1 MYARGNVSDLDVS
14 GVRKLAAHLAFDRQG
29 LDQSQAQ
36 RAVIGELLDRYS
48 IAATKVILSKT
59 KEFADRNDK
68 RLLVVLFDPSRV
80 MKPLVEGKA
89 RYDQAIVDFLREH
102 QFRYFDMNLVHVE
115 DYKSF
120 RIPFDQYMKRYFI
133 GHYSPAG
140 NHFFAYAIKDTIID
154 WLDPKP
160 VTYQKQ
166 EDRWISF
173 DGYLPK

>member
-1 MYARGNVSDLDVS
+1 LDN
-14 GVRKLAAHLAFDRQG
+14 AQP
-29 LDQSQAQ
+29 Q
-36 RAVIGELLDRYS
+36 RAVIGELLDQYAF
-48 IAATKVILSKT
+48 AATKLILAKT
-59 KEFADRNDK
+59 KEFADRHGK

-89 RYDQAIVDFLREH
+89 RNDQPIVEFLREH

-115 DYKSF
+115 DYKNF

-140 NHFFAYAIKDTIID
+140 NHFFAYAIKDTIIN

-160 VTYQKQ
+160 ITYQKQ
-166 EDRWISF
+166 DDRWIEF